1 MSTAE
6 PHRSRHPRSPPELFV
21 LEPSLPP
28 EDIKFSLS
36 TSTSRGRAGGQG
48 QKKDRPGVKDA
59 LRWLF
64 GVDQVWD
71 VEYSAEAE
79 DSKPVIEK
87 VGKGK
92 LTIRSP
98 ASV

>member
-1 MSTAE
+1 
-6 PHRSRHPRSPPELFV
+6 
-21 LEPSLPP
+21 
-28 EDIKFSLS
+28 
-36 TSTSRGRAGGQG
+36 
-48 QKKDRPGVKDA
+48 
-59 LRWLF
+59 
-64 GVDQVWD
+64 VDQVWD